1 MKYSH
6 HIWFTADPHFG
17 HKKIHQFI
25 PGRPGNDTAHHD
37 YLLIRN
43 WNKQVKPEDTVIVL
57 GDMFFMGANNSKEI
71 LSKLN
76 GTKIRVRGN
85 HDSPS
90 HLQAMS
96 HGFAMSVDSLEMD
109 IAGQKVLMSHYPYKL
124 DFWQN
129 MDRILHFRKQQRY
142 ADRRLKNEGDW
153 LLHGHTH
160 SSEILKNKMIHVGLD
175 AWNYRPVHISKI
187 AYIIQTGRVPK
198 PNR

>member
-6 HIWFTADPHFG
+6 HIWFTADLHFG

-25 PGRPGNDTAHHD
+25 PGRPGTSTEHHD
-37 YLLIRN
+37 RILIRN
-43 WNKQVKPEDTVIVL
+43 WNKQVKPEDTVIIL
-57 GDMFFMGANNSKEI
+57 GDVFFMGSTNAKVI
-71 LSKLN
+71 LSQLN

-96 HGFAMSVDSLEMD
+96 HGFAMSVDSLTMD
-109 IAGQKVLMSHYPYKL
+109 IAGQTVHLSHYPYKL
-124 DFWQN
+124 SFWQN
-129 MDRILHFRKQQRY
+129 VDRILHFRKPQRY
-142 ADRRLKNEGDW
+142 IDRRLENDGSW

-160 SSEILKNKMIHVGLD
+160 SSEILKNNMIHVGLD

-187 AYIIQTGRVPK
+187 AYIIQSGKLPK
-198 PNR
+198 QIR